1 MSNNVEK
8 GTDVNKKSTK
18 QQQDSIA
25 LENPPSIH
33 HLGLITKLTGKGR
46 QYEDGR
52 KYSER
57 Q

>member
-1 MSNNVEK
+1 MATCRDERMHDEAEDHSGRSICEPAK
-8 GTDVNKKSTK
+8 GRHIAPLGDIASKTDG
-18 QQQDSIA
+18 A
-25 LENPPSIH
+25 
-33 HLGLITKLTGKGR
+33 GR